1 MNKIMKTTMAILL
14 LGLMFFSTVS
24 FAILNSVSA
33 LTIDSVAI
41 ANEIQPGKTTRITLG
56 IENGADEDV
65 QDVSVTLDLS
75 NVPFAPFDSASEYS
89 IEEIE
94 EDDTEYAEFELIALN
109 NAQAGIYKIPV
120 RITYIQDGDDKIKN
134 SLISIVV
141 DSKPKI
147 SASVEDSLLLK
158 GTDNEFFIK
167 ITNKGLSDAK
177 FVEIEV
183 GQGQYQLLVGN
194 SHYIGDIDSDDFD
207 SVKLNAF
214 FKDNI
219 GNNINM
225 PVTVIYRDDLNK
237 EYREVFNLNLHVY
250 TENRAVEL
258 GLMEKQVGSGYIV
271 GLVFIVILYLVY
283 RRLKKKLKVKN
294 SK

>member
-1 MNKIMKTTMAILL
+1 MAILL

-141 DSKPKI
+141 DSKPEI

-183 GQGQYQLLVGN
+183 GQGQYQLLVGS

>member
-258 GLMEKQVGSGYIV
+258 GLMEEQVGSGYIV